1 VWITTSTDSGIL
13 GRRGSVTVSGSAEH
27 TRDAA

>member
-13 GRRGSVTVSGSAEH
+13 KGWFIKCEKGTRGCPSILP
-27 TRDAA
+27 